1 MKKLLSL
8 LLTLA
13 LAAGMTGCT
22 TWTSLDEM
30 EKGGSHSR
38 EEGSASSTSQEGSGA
53 ASSSDGAIPVQGTV
67 QNPIQQ
73 GWGTFEVEMR
83 SEGEEIYYSDKEGVM
98 AYVSLEYPYLTA
110 PQGNQE
116 MERAARDFNQKID
129 QRRADFQ
136 DSKEELF
143 RMALES
149 YEGNPEYFY
158 GPYYEEETASVEQ
171 VGHLISVDFQSYA
184 YMGGA
189 HGSGWDECWL
199 YNCESLEL
207 MDFLDLAKDEDGLRQ
222 TVEDEILEQIREKV
236 GDEYMWT
243 DYQFTVSEWPFFPCC
258 IHQGSLVVIFG
269 VYTLASYADG
279 DQVFSIPLSDLK
291 PYLSEEGLR
300 LLGM

>member
-13 LAAGMTGCT
+13 LASGMTGCT

-73 GWGTFEVEMR
+73 GWGEFDVEMR

-143 RMALES
+143 WMALDNYES
-149 YEGNPEYFY
+149 SPDYFY
-158 GPYYEEETASVEQ
+158 GPYYEEGTASVEQ
-171 VGHLISVDFQSYA
+171 VGRLISVDFQDYG
-184 YMGGA
+184 YWGGA
-189 HGSGWDECWL
+189 HGGGSDECWL
-199 YNCESLEL
+199 YNCETLEL
-207 MDFLDLAKDEDGLRQ
+207 IDFLDLAKDGDGLKQ
-222 TVEDEILEQIREKV
+222 AVTEEILNQIQEKN

-243 DYQFTVSEWPFFPCC
+243 DYQSTVADWTEYPHY

-269 VYTLASYADG
+269 AYTLASYADG
-279 DQVFSIPLSDLK
+279 DQIFSIPLSDLK
-291 PYLSEEGLR
+291 PYLSDEGLR
-300 LLGM
+300 LLDI